1 MLKKGG
7 GGGSVGLVEA
17 GVNKFSYLHLVYY
30 YKKILNEGKHYN
42 FLIPINSEFL

>member
-1 MLKKGG
+1 MLKGG

-17 GVNKFSYLHLVYY
+17 GVNKFSFHLVYY

>member
-1 MLKKGG
+1 
-7 GGGSVGLVEA
+7 LVEA
-17 GVNKFSYLHLVYY
+17 GVNKFSFHLVYY